1 MTRIL
6 DLLPGARQ
14 MRTAG
19 EVTGIIP
26 PVRSVSRVH
35 VSDRSALALGDVF
48 RTVQI
53 LTTSTGQLSLV
64 AERQG
69 TVTSRP
75 APIVRNPDLNM
86 SRSEWLAVVVMCL
99 AFTGNAYLLKQR
111 GPDGTVINLPVLN
124 PRSVHIEEHPDTGR
138 LTYWHDG
145 DRYTSHD
152 IEHIKFLPPL
162 PGSHYGLG
170 PMQAA
175 QSSMRSSLDM
185 NDYMGRWFTDTGQ
198 PTGIL
203 KSKNKLDPDTAHRI
217 RNAWNGLDANGEPIE
232 QKDNPTGIKV
242 LDADTDYSAVLLSPK
257 DALWLEAQNFTT
269 VQLARLFGVPSSL
282 MLVTLEG
289 NSQTYSNVE
298 QEWLSF
304 VRFTLMGYLR
314 PIEESLTRCTPN
326 GQTVRFNVET
336 LLRTDTK
343 SRYDAHAIALQNGF
357 MTVNEVRAL
366 EGMAPIDGGD
376 TPTQTPAPTTNEES
390 NVSA

>member
-6 DLLPGARQ
+6 DLLPGVRQ

-53 LTTSTGQLSLV
+53 LTTSTGQLSLA

-75 APIVRNPDLNM
+75 AAIVRRPDLNM

-99 AFTGNAYLLKQR
+99 AFTGNAYLFKQR
-111 GPDGTVINLPVLN
+111 GPDGSVINLPILN

-145 DRYTSHD
+145 DRYTD
-152 IEHIKFLPPL
+152 AEVEHIKFLPSL

-175 QSSMRSSLDM
+175 QSSMRSSIDM

-217 RNAWNGLDANGEPIE
+217 RNAWNGLDAEGKPIE
-232 QKDNPTGIKV
+232 QADNPTGIKV

-314 PIEESLTRCTPN
+314 PIEEALTRCTPN

-343 SRYDAHAIALQNGF
+343 SRYDAHAIALHYGF
-357 MTVNEVRAL
+357 MTVNEVRSL
-366 EGMAPIDGGD
+366 EGLPPIDGGD
-376 TPTQTPAPTTNEES
+376 TPNSTPAPTTNEES
-390 NVSA
+390 NVNA

>member
-6 DLLPGARQ
+6 DLLPGVRQ

-35 VSDRSALALGDVF
+35 VSDRSALGLTDVF

-53 LTTSTGQLSLV
+53 LTTSAGQLSLN

-75 APIVRNPDLNM
+75 APIVRKPDLNM
-86 SRSEWLAVVVMCL
+86 SRSEWLAVLVMCL

-111 GPDGTVINLPVLN
+111 GPDGSVINLPILN
-124 PRSVHIEEHPDTGR
+124 PRAVHIEEHPETHR
-138 LTYWHDG
+138 RTYWHDG
-145 DRYTSHD
+145 DRYTEND

-162 PGSHYGLG
+162 PGTLYGLG
-170 PMQAA
+170 PIQAA
-175 QSSMRSSLDM
+175 QSSMRSSIDM
-185 NDYMGRWFTDTGQ
+185 NDYMGRWFVDTGQ

-203 KSKNKLDPDTAHRI
+203 KSKNKLDGDTAQRL
-217 RNAWNGLDANGEPIE
+217 RNAWNGLDADGQPIE
-232 QKDNPTGIKV
+232 QADNPSGIKV

-257 DALWLEAQNFTT
+257 DAMWIEAQQFTS

-289 NSQTYSNVE
+289 SSQTYANVE

-314 PIEESLTRCTPN
+314 PIEEALTRSTPN

-343 SRYDAHAIALQNGF
+343 SRYDAHAIALQNKF
-357 MTVNEVRAL
+357 MTINEVRAI
-366 EGMAPIDGGD
+366 EGLAPIDGGD
-376 TPTQTPAPTTNEES
+376 TITAAPTSEETNVTS
-390 NVSA
+390 

>member
-6 DLLPGARQ
+6 DLLPGVRQ

-53 LTTSTGQLSLV
+53 LTTSTGQLSLD

-75 APIVRNPDLNM
+75 AAIVRRPDLNM

-99 AFTGNAYLLKQR
+99 AFTGNAYLFKQR
-111 GPDGTVINLPVLN
+111 GPDGSVINLPILN

-145 DRYTSHD
+145 DRYTANEV
-152 IEHIKFLPPL
+152 EHIKFLPSL

-175 QSSMRSSLDM
+175 QSSMRSSIDM

-217 RNAWNGLDANGEPIE
+217 RNAWNGLDAEGEPIE

-314 PIEESLTRCTPN
+314 PIEEALTRCTPN

-357 MTVNEVRAL
+357 MTVNEVRGL
-366 EGMAPIDGGD
+366 EGLPPIDGGD
-376 TPTQTPAPTTNEES
+376 TPNSTPAPTTNEES
-390 NVSA
+390 NVNA